1 MAGFFGMFD
10 QSKPGPGVSKDE
22 PQKKAFF
29 KFFELYGRKFWKLVI
44 ANLLYVLVSLPIVTQ
59 GLAQAGLTYITRNY
73 AREKHA
79 FIKADFFET
88 IKKNWKQALI
98 VGILELV
105 IGAVMAFALY
115 FYWMSAMTAEEFS
128 FMSIIPVALS
138 LFMVMMFVFTR
149 YYLYL
154 QMITFNMS
162 LKQLIRN
169 SVLFAMAGV
178 KQNILITLVLVA
190 IYALLIVL
198 LFNFFWLAI
207 PILLAMF
214 IFFLPAF
221 RSFLIQFTIFPLV
234 KKAIIDPYYKEH
246 PDADIDKRHDLNLDV
261 EETESQKETQ
271 EEPVFTDV
279 VRRGEREESVVPKQY
294 SDSELRRGR
303 KLKKSDD
310 ADDDDGTI

>member
-10 QSKPGPGVSKDE
+10 HSKPGPGVSKNE

-29 KFFELYGRKFWKLVI
+29 KFLELYGRKFWKLVI
-44 ANLLYVLVSLPIVTQ
+44 ANLLYVLVSLPVVTQ

-88 IKKNWKQALI
+88 IKKNWKQALV

-105 IGAVMAFALY
+105 VGGIMAFALY
-115 FYWMSAMTAEEFS
+115 FYWMSAMTAEDFS

-162 LKQLIRN
+162 LRQLIRN

-178 KQNILITLVLVA
+178 KQNLVITG
-190 IYALLIVL
+190 VL
-198 LFNFFWLAI
+198 LVIYVLMILLVWNFFWLSI
-207 PILLAMF
+207 PIILAML

-246 PDADIDKRHDLNLDV
+246 PDEDIDKRHDLNLEIGD
-261 EETESQKETQ
+261 TEAEKEKTD
-271 EEPVFTDV
+271 EAVFTDTV
-279 VRRGEREESVVPKQY
+279 GHEEREDSVVPKQY
-294 SDSELRRGR
+294 SDSELRQG
-303 KLKKSDD
+303 KKRRQQNDS
-310 ADDDDGTI
+310 DDDGTI

>member
-1 MAGFFGMFD
+1 MAGLFGMFD
-10 QSKPGPGVSKDE
+10 QSAPGPGVSKDE

-29 KFFELYGRKFWKLVI
+29 KFWELYGRKFWKLAI
-44 ANLLYVLVSLPIVTQ
+44 ANMLYVLVSLPIVTQ

-105 IGAVMAFALY
+105 VGAIMLFALY
-115 FYWMSAMTAEEFS
+115 FYWVSAVSAAEFS
-128 FMSIIPVALS
+128 FLSIIPVALS
-138 LFMVMMFVFTR
+138 LFMVMMFFFTR

-154 QMITFNMS
+154 QLITFRMS
-162 LKQLIRN
+162 LRQLIRN

-178 KQNILITLVLVA
+178 KQNLIISLTLIAV
-190 IYALLIVL
+190 YALVIVL
-198 LFNFFWLAI
+198 LLNFFWFAI
-207 PILLAMF
+207 PFVLALY

-234 KKAIIDPYYKEH
+234 KRAIIDPYYKEH
-246 PDADIDKRHDLNLDV
+246 PNEDVDKRNDLNLEV
-261 EETESQKETQ
+261 SEEEAQGKK
-271 EEPVFTDV
+271 EEPVFIDMGRTK
-279 VRRGEREESVVPKQY
+279 EREESVVPKQY
-294 SDSELRRGR
+294 SESELRRGK
-303 KLKKSDD
+303 KLSRDNRN
-310 ADDDDGTI
+310 ADDDGTI

>member
-10 QSKPGPGVSKDE
+10 HTKPGAGVAKDE

-29 KFFELYGRKFWKLVI
+29 KFWELYGRKFWKLVI
-44 ANLLYVLVSLPIVTQ
+44 ANLLYVLVSLPVVTQ

-79 FIKADFFET
+79 FIKSDFFET

-105 IGAVMAFALY
+105 VGAIMAFALY

-154 QMITFNMS
+154 QMITFKMS
-162 LKQLIRN
+162 LRQLIRN

-178 KQNILITLVLVA
+178 KQNLVITLSLVA

-198 LFNFFWLAI
+198 LLFYTWIAI
-207 PILLAMF
+207 PIVIAMWV
-214 IFFLPAF
+214 FFLPAF

-246 PDADIDKRHDLNLDV
+246 PDADIDKRHDLNLEIEEV
-261 EETESQKETQ
+261 EAETEEKDEA
-271 EEPVFTDV
+271 VFTDTV
-279 VRRGEREESVVPKQY
+279 GREEREESVVPKQY
-294 SDSELRRGR
+294 SDSELRRGK
-303 KLKKSDD
+303 KLRQQNDS
-310 ADDDDGTI
+310 DDDGTI

>member
-1 MAGFFGMFD
+1 MAGLFGMFD

-59 GLAQAGLTYITRNY
+59 GLAQAGLTYVTRNY
-73 AREKHA
+73 AREKHV
-79 FIKADFFET
+79 FLKSDFFET

-98 VGILELV
+98 IGILELV
-105 IGAVMAFALY
+105 IGVVMAFALY

-154 QMITFNMS
+154 QLITFRMS
-162 LKQLIRN
+162 LKQVIRN

-178 KQNILITLVLVA
+178 KQNLVITLSLIAV
-190 IYALLIVL
+190 YALLLVL
-198 LFNFFWLAI
+198 LLNFFWIAI
-207 PILLAMF
+207 PILIAMYV
-214 IFFLPAF
+214 FFLPAF

-246 PDADIDKRHDLNLDV
+246 PEADIGKRQDLNLEVDKTHV
-261 EETESQKETQ
+261 KEEP
-271 EEPVFTDV
+271 EEPVFTDAV
-279 VRRGEREESVVPKQY
+279 SRGEESVVPKQY
-294 SDSELRRGR
+294 SDSELRRGK
-303 KLKKSDD
+303 KLKKQSD

>member
-1 MAGFFGMFD
+1 MAGLFGMFD

-79 FIKADFFET
+79 FIKSDFFET

-98 VGILELV
+98 IGILELI

-115 FYWMSAMTAEEFS
+115 FYWMSAMTAKEFS

-154 QMITFNMS
+154 QLITFRMS
-162 LKQLIRN
+162 LKQVIRN

-178 KQNILITLVLVA
+178 KQNLLITLVLVA

-198 LFNFFWLAI
+198 LLNFFWFAV
-207 PILLAMF
+207 PIVIAMF
-214 IFFLPAF
+214 VFFLPAF

-234 KKAIIDPYYKEH
+234 KKVIIDPYYEEH
-246 PDADIDKRHDLNLDV
+246 PEADIEKRQDLNLQVDEV
-261 EETESQKETQ
+261 CLKEEKK

-279 VRRGEREESVVPKQY
+279 VRRGEESVIPKQY
-294 SDSELRRGR
+294 SDSELRRGKSLR
-303 KLKKSDD
+303 KSTD